1 MFPTVYV
8 LNTNNVILRACFFS
22 IMLIHIIQ
30 RKIQIM
36 IIKYHHVNHYH
47 VKAYSNKWCLFNLL
61 MQFFYRVGNTV
72 SLLYSHYLGIS
83 FHTASSDN

>member
-1 MFPTVYV
+1 MFPPVYV